1 MRHPKSEEAAA
12 VQIDIHIGK
21 RLKRRRS
28 LLGLSQQKLA
38 AAIGLTFQQI
48 QKYEKGV
55 NRISA
60 SRLYQLGQILDVPPA
75 YFFDG
80 MGALEEATTDSAA
93 SGSIAARMPAENG
106 EDIFARRESLELVRA
121 HYNIPSPLLRRRVLE
136 FVRKLAQDE
145 PHAPG
150 APKA

>member
-12 VQIDIHIGK
+12 QQIDIHIGR

-28 LLGLSQQKLA
+28 LMGLSQQKLA
-38 AAIGLTFQQI
+38 VSVGLTFQQI

-60 SRLYQLGQILDVPPA
+60 SRLYQLSHILNVSPA

-80 MGALEEATTDSAA
+80 IGSVEDATLDSLTPSTATATGMAA
-93 SGSIAARMPAENG
+93 DNG
-106 EDIFARRESLELVRA
+106 EDLFARRESLELVRA

-136 FVRKLAQDE
+136 FVRKLGQDE
-145 PHAPG
+145 PHV
-150 APKA
+150 APKI

>member
-12 VQIDIHIGK
+12 QQIDIHIGK
-21 RLKRRRS
+21 RLKRRRG
-28 LLGLSQQKLA
+28 LMGLSQQKLA
-38 AAIGLTFQQI
+38 ISIGLTFQQI

-60 SRLYQLGQILDVPPA
+60 SRLYQLSHILNVPPA

-80 MGALEEATTDSAA
+80 ISSVDDVTLENAAPSVATVAETAA
-93 SGSIAARMPAENG
+93 DHG
-106 EDIFARRESLELVRA
+106 EDLFARRESLELVRA

-136 FVRKLAQDE
+136 FVRKLGQGE
-145 PHAPG
+145 SHG
-150 APKA
+150 APKV